1 MTLTRAVRM
10 KLQPNEE
17 QEQMADMRW
26 AALMTDTHPELSL
39 LHAIPNGA
47 RTSMSVAKRLKATG
61 LRAGVPDLHLPVA
74 RGGYHGLWLELK
86 RQLGGKVSDEQRWWH
101 EQLAAQDQ
109 WVAVCPGARVVV
121 EPEQSPLGLLSDWQP
136 GPLVKEPAGAVWV
149 SLIPTAVSVTL
160 PVFVA
165 KNL

>member
-17 QEQMADMRW
+17 QEQMAVMRW

-74 RGGYHGLWLELK
+74 REVYHGLWLELK
-86 RQLGGKVSDEQRWWH
+86 RQLGGKVSPEQHWWH
-101 EQLAAQDQ
+101 EALAEQRHC
-109 WVAVCPGARVVV
+109 VRVCRGAEEAIRAITDY
-121 EPEQSPLGLLSDWQP
+121 LHL
-136 GPLVKEPAGAVWV
+136 
-149 SLIPTAVSVTL
+149 
-160 PVFVA
+160 
-165 KNL
+165 

>member
-17 QEQMADMRW
+17 QEQMAVMRW

-61 LRAGVPDLHLPVA
+61 LRSGVPDLHLPVA
-74 RGGYHGLWLELK
+74 RHGYIGCWVELK
-86 RQLGGKVSDEQRWWH
+86 RQLGGKTSAEQHWWH
-101 EQLAAQDQ
+101 SELIKQGHS
-109 WVAVCPGARVVV
+109 VTVCPGAESAIGVLAAY
-121 EPEQSPLGLLSDWQP
+121 LGVP
-136 GPLVKEPAGAVWV
+136 MPRAGA
-149 SLIPTAVSVTL
+149 LLHRPATKPL
-160 PVFVA
+160 PDG
-165 KNL
+165 